1 MKNGNSNK
9 CLVLNRST
17 ETEEM
22 HPSFPVHRRAKVIPC
37 RMAATLRLSEEEQ
50 DALQERAATE
60 GISMQDV
67 ARKAVRAY
75 LASEDR
81 RERILAAG
89 KWVTENHADVLMRLG
104 K

>member
-1 MKNGNSNK
+1 
-9 CLVLNRST
+9 
-17 ETEEM
+17 
-22 HPSFPVHRRAKVIPC
+22 
-37 RMAATLRLSEEEQ
+37 MAVTLRLSEEEQ
-50 DALQERAATE
+50 NALQERAATE

-81 RERILAAG
+81 QERILAAG
-89 KWVTENHADVLMRLG
+89 KWVAENHADALMRLG